1 MGNTGL
7 DKNKFI
13 QSQKVINRQ
22 SEENVFKLVINLLI
36 VNAVVKEHE
45 FVLFVKL
52 LQVNIEPWVKIFY
65 EKESKLG
72 RHGFLFGL
80 HKSVIEKGINVA
92 LEREDFEDVL

>member
-1 MGNTGL
+1 LGNTGL
-7 DKNKFI
+7 DKNEFI
-13 QSQKVINRQ
+13 QSQKVINGQ
-22 SEENVFKLVINLLI
+22 SKENVFKLVINLLI

-52 LQVNIEPWVKIFY
+52 LQVNIEPWVEIFN

-80 HKSVIEKGINVA
+80 HKSVIEKGIDVA